1 MLLFIRHLLLL
12 TALFAGL
19 SAGAGAQTAT
29 PSADPAQDL
38 KALEEQL
45 AAAKQSQAALVR
57 RMVEAIRAQEDTSS
71 RLVTLAATAR
81 QQEAQLAKTTA
92 MLCVRN
98 THLETIH
105 AGKTPVTRTGEWT
118 DVTVVDADGNRIRG
132 TMSRASPTMKC
143 ATLCGDIV
151 DRLYTLHVCAD
162 EPGLQAE
169 IERSMAVAGQWDEPE
184 IDTMMLKQKSG
195 AA

>member
-1 MLLFIRHLLLL
+1 MN
-12 TALFAGL
+12 
-19 SAGAGAQTAT
+19 
-29 PSADPAQDL
+29 
-38 KALEEQL
+38 EETEKL
-45 AAAKQSQAALVR
+45 IAAK
-57 RMVEAIRAQEDTSS
+57 
-71 RLVTLAATAR
+71 
-81 QQEAQLAKTTA
+81 LAKTMA

-118 DVTVVDADGNRIRG
+118 DVTVVDADGNRIPWNDV
-132 TMSRASPTMKC
+132 SRITDDEMRD
-143 ATLCGDIV
+143 LMRDIV
-151 DRLYTLHVCAD
+151 NRLYTFHLCAD

-169 IERSMAVAGQWDEPE
+169 IERWMAVAGQWDEPE